1 MIATIERIAKLA
13 PVSTW
18 ALFGAG
24 VIASVLQVFMVLIL
38 WKGGWTHMREADQL
52 MYIGILAIIQALS
65 PLAVVVSLSKTRVAA
80 KGPSGFSF
88 DVSAGQQESASPA
101 PTITT
106 TTEIKGGT

>member
-1 MIATIERIAKLA
+1 MISAIERLSKTA

-24 VIASVLQVFMVLIL
+24 VIASVLQVLMVLIL
-38 WKGGWTHMREADQL
+38 WKGGWTHQREADQL

-88 DVSAGQQESASPA
+88 NVSAGQEDPA
-101 PTITT
+101 QPTVTT
-106 TTEIKGGT
+106 TTEIKGGK

>member
-1 MIATIERIAKLA
+1 MMNLIERLAKTA

-24 VIASVLQVFMVLIL
+24 VIASVLQVGMVLVL
-38 WKGGWTHMREADQL
+38 WKGGWTHAREPDQI

-80 KGPSGFSF
+80 KGPGSFSF
-88 DVSAGQQESASPA
+88 DVSSGQDDA
-101 PTITT
+101 PTVTT
-106 TTEIKGGT
+106 TTEVKGGK

>member
-1 MIATIERIAKLA
+1 MIVTIERFAKIA

-24 VIASVLQVFMVLIL
+24 VIASVLQVFMVLVL
-38 WKGGWTHMREADQL
+38 WKGGWTAPREHDQL

-80 KGPSGFSF
+80 KGPGSFSF
-88 DVSAGQQESASPA
+88 DVSSGNEPPPQVV
-101 PTITT
+101 TT
-106 TTEIKGGT
+106 TTEIKGGK